1 MPAPTLLVIDVQR
14 AFDDPGWGPR
24 NNPGAER
31 RIAEA
36 IAAWRAH
43 GAPVVHV
50 RHEST
55 GPEGRFVPGT
65 PGAAFKPE
73 AEPHPGEPVIT
84 KHVNSAFIGTDL
96 EARLRDA
103 GADAVA
109 LVGLTTDHCCS
120 TTARMAANLGF
131 TTWVLGDAMATFDR
145 IGPDGEAHPAETMH
159 RTALASL
166 HDEFA
171 EVLST
176 RAALERLAA
185 DAGTSAGASVPGR
198 LAG

>member
-1 MPAPTLLVIDVQR
+1 MSAPALLVIDVQR
-14 AFDDPGWGPR
+14 AFDLPAWGPR
-24 NNPGAER
+24 NNPEAEER
-31 RIAEA
+31 VAEA
-36 IAAWRAH
+36 LAGWRAH
-43 GAPVVHV
+43 DLPVVHV

-65 PGAAFKPE
+65 PAAEFKPE
-73 AEPHPGEPVIT
+73 ALPRPGEPVIT

-103 GADAVA
+103 GIDAVA

-131 TTWVLGDAMATFDR
+131 STWVLGDAMATFDR
-145 IGPDGEAHPAETMH
+145 VGPDGEAFPAETMH
-159 RTALASL
+159 RSALASL

-171 EVLST
+171 EVMPT
-176 RAALERLAA
+176 RAALERLAR
-185 DAGTSAGASVPGR
+185 GA
-198 LAG
+198 